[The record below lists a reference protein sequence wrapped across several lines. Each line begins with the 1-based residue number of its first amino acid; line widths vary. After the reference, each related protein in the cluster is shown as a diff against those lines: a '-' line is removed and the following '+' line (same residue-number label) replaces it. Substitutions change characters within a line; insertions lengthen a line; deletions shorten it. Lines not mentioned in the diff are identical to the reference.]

1 MKVTL
6 VNPPKSLYDQS
17 ELSPPLGL
25 MRLAGV
31 ARAAGA
37 EVVIIDF
44 NLLYHLEERLQ
55 GETFYEAALVTLL
68 EEESDVYGFTS
79 MAVDSHV
86 GIHLARLIKQALPLA
101 RTVLGG
107 AHFSSIA
114 EEVLAAYPWVDFVVK
129 GEGEGAFGDLIKDES
144 ELAGRSAQAILS
156 SATPHELPPSP
167 PAYDL
172 IDLEPY
178 FAINRRRCMDFEG
191 GRGCR
196 FKCSFCYS
204 PGHYNATR
212 DFDIDENIAGLERLR
227 RLGAKHVFFIE
238 DNFLNDPARA
248 IAFCRDMEA
257 ARLGLTWH
265 CYATFPQM
273 SAEVIMWMARAGCTA
288 VFTGIDAVGGVSQR
302 AYQKGFLRHKTSL
315 ERKLVECVDA
325 GIVPTCAFLLSPPSH
340 TCGVDIEETV
350 SAALVARNCG
360 AQVRLNTLTLYNSTK
375 SRIDVKSPCH
385 YDDFKP
391 RLMLDVPEVVERNDY
406 ARALP
411 TLFPFHSRYV
421 ARDEWEAFV
430 SLGHCL
436 FTLFYC
442 YPRTLDAL
450 WAEKSISPCAVSRKV
465 LEEVG
470 NLLEIEKPLRRDAE
484 LAAAI
489 PILEGLTATS
499 KWTQSVLEAESCA
512 LITV

>member
-6 VNPPKSLYDQS
+6 VNPPRSLYDQS
-17 ELSPPLGL
+17 ELGPPLGL
-25 MRLAGV
+25 LCLAAV
-31 ARAAGA
+31 ARSAGA
-37 EVVIIDF
+37 EVGIVDF
-44 NLLYHLEERLQ
+44 NLLYHLEGRFR
-55 GETFYEAALVTLL
+55 GETFYDAALARLL
-68 EEESDVYGFTS
+68 DEESDVYGFTS

-86 GIHLARLIKQALPLA
+86 AIHLARLVKQALPAA
-101 RTVLGG
+101 RSVLGG

-129 GEGEGAFGDLIKDES
+129 GEGEGGFLDLIEGES
-144 ELAGRSAQAILS
+144 GPAGPVAPVILS
-156 SATPHELPPSP
+156 SAKPYERQPP

-178 FAINRRRCMDFEG
+178 FAINPRRCLDFEG

-204 PGHYNATR
+204 PVHYSAMR
-212 DFDIDENIAGLERLR
+212 DFEIDENIAGLERLR
-227 RLGAKHVFFIE
+227 GLGAKHVFFVE

-248 IAFCRDMEA
+248 VAFCRDMEA

-273 SAEVIMWMARAGCTA
+273 SAEVITWMARAGCTA

-302 AYQKGFLRHKTSL
+302 AYRKGFLRQKTSL
-315 ERKLVECVDA
+315 ERRLVECDEA
-325 GIVPTCAFLLSPPSH
+325 GVVPTCAFLLSPPSH
-340 TCGVDIEETV
+340 ACGVDLDETLG
-350 SAALVARNCG
+350 AALVARNCG
-360 AQVRLNTLTLYNSTK
+360 AQVRLNTLTLYNRTK
-375 SRIDVKSPCH
+375 SRNDVKSPCR
-385 YDDFKP
+385 YDDVKP

-411 TLFPFHSRYV
+411 RLFPFHSRYV
-421 ARDEWEAFV
+421 AGDEWGAFV
-430 SLGHCL
+430 SLVHCL

-442 YPRTLDAL
+442 YPRTLGAL
-450 WAEKSISPCAVSRKV
+450 WAEKGVSPSVVSRRV

-470 NLLEIEKPLRRDAE
+470 DLLEIEKPLRRDAE

-489 PILEGLTATS
+489 PILEELTAGS
-499 KWTQSVLEAESCA
+499 KGTQSILEAESCA
-512 LITV
+512 LVTA

>member
-6 VNPPKSLYDQS
+6 VNPPRSLYDLS
-17 ELSPPLGL
+17 ELGPPLGL
-25 MRLAGV
+25 MRLATV

-37 EVVIIDF
+37 EVAVVDF
-44 NLLYHLEERLQ
+44 NLLYHVEERLQ
-55 GETFYEAALVTLL
+55 GKAFYDAALARLL
-68 EEESDVYGFTS
+68 DEESDVYGFTS

-86 GIHLARLIKQALPLA
+86 GIHLARLVKQALPA
-101 RTVLGG
+101 TRVVLGG

-114 EEVLAAYPWVDFVVK
+114 EEVLAAYPWVDFVVR
-129 GEGEGAFGDLIKDES
+129 GEGEGAFGALIKDES
-144 ELAGRSAQAILS
+144 ELAGRVAPAILS
-156 SATPHELPPSP
+156 SAAPHEQQQPL
-167 PAYDL
+167 AYDL

-178 FAINRRRCMDFEG
+178 FAINPRRCLDFEG

-204 PGHYNATR
+204 PVHYSATR

-227 RLGAKHVFFIE
+227 RLGAKHVFFVQ

-248 IAFCRDMEA
+248 VAFCREMEA

-273 SAEVIMWMARAGCTA
+273 SAEVIAWMARAGCTA

-302 AYQKGFLRHKTSL
+302 AYRKGFLRHKSSL
-315 ERKLVECVDA
+315 ERQLVECVDA

-340 TCGVDIEETV
+340 ACGVDLDETLG
-350 SAALVARNCG
+350 AALVARNCG
-360 AQVRLNTLTLYNSTK
+360 AQVRLNTLTLYNRTK
-375 SRIDVKSPCH
+375 SRSDMKSPCD
-385 YDDFKP
+385 YDDVKP
-391 RLMLDVPEVVERNDY
+391 RLMLDVPEVVECNDY

-411 TLFPFHSRYV
+411 RLFPFHSRYV
-421 ARDEWEAFV
+421 AGDEWEAFV
-430 SLGHCL
+430 SLAHCL

-450 WAEKSISPCAVSRKV
+450 WMEKGISPCAVSRKV
-465 LEEVG
+465 LEEV
-470 NLLEIEKPLRRDAE
+470 NDLLKIEKPLRRDAE

-489 PILEGLTATS
+489 PILEELTAAT
-499 KWTQSVLEAESCA
+499 KGTQAVLEAESCA
-512 LITV
+512 LITA